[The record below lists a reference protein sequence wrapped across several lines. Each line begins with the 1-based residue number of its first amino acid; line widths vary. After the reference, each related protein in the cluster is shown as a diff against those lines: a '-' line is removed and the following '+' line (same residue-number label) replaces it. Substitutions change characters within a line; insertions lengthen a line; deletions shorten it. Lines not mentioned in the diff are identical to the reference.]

1 MPTATK
7 ARPDWRTV
15 VQGDSFSNVMRLV
28 HLAVRADKPYQDA
41 IRAGLTTARQRA
53 YNDELT
59 IQARRAGCTRSGE
72 LSGGASLKVLNQ
84 MSKEDAVSIANTY
97 NSDLAQA
104 IISIREETPAA
115 NRNVYAA
122 QLREWEGQRAEGKA
136 PQIAQWAEV
145 TARSKAQQDFYKNN
159 AIDGVA
165 ELQPTVAVCPVCQ
178 GWIARGE
185 ISLKV
190 AEHSPPPYHLRCV
203 HAWVTRPEKVPR
215 QDCNEIWMG

>member
-15 VQGDSFSNVMRLV
+15 VQDDAFSNVMRLV
-28 HLAVRADKPYQDA
+28 HLSVRYDKIQQDA
-41 IRAGLTTARQRA
+41 IRAELTTARQRA
-53 YNDELT
+53 YNDELS

-72 LSGGASLKVLNQ
+72 LSGGASLKALNQ

-104 IISIREETPAA
+104 IIGIREETPTA
-115 NRNVYAA
+115 NRNVYAT
-122 QLREWEGQRAEGKA
+122 QLREWETNRAEGKA

-159 AIDGVA
+159 TIDGVA
-165 ELQPTVAVCPVCQ
+165 ELQPEVAVCPVCA
-178 GWIARGE
+178 GFIARG
-185 ISLKV
+185 SVPMKV
-190 AEHSPPPYHLRCV
+190 AQHSPPPFHLRCP
-203 HAWVTRPEKVPR
+203 HYWQTYPEKVNR

>member
-1 MPTATK
+1 MKPK

-15 VQGDSFSNVMRLV
+15 VQDDAFSNVMRLV
-28 HLAVRADKPYQDA
+28 HLAVRYDKTQQDA
-41 IRAGLTTARQRA
+41 IRAELTTARQRA
-53 YNDELT
+53 YNDELS

-122 QLREWEGQRAEGKA
+122 QLREWETNRAEGKA

-159 AIDGVA
+159 TIDGVA

-185 ISLKV
+185 VSLKV
-190 AEHSPPPYHLRCV
+190 AENNPPPYHLRCV
-203 HAWVTRPEKVPR
+203 HAWVTRPEKVSR